1 LDEVITKGIEPG
13 PNLMKSVNE
22 AIKSE
27 NAFLIDYKR
36 PSTHMNARRAVRSF
50 VYWLAPLG
58 QVFLIDY
65 GLKRTQPI
73 EPGRVYQMSY
83 SKETAGGLLRLVRL
97 VSPGRMAFRD
107 REIAVGRLLGV
118 CATSFRTDITVDAA
132 LLLASM
138 YRSMT
143 NGVKLEN

>member
-1 LDEVITKGIEPG
+1 
-13 PNLMKSVNE
+13 MKSVNE

-27 NAFLIDYKR
+27 NAFPVDYKR

-50 VYWLAPLG
+50 AYWLAPLG

-118 CATSFRTDITVDAA
+118 CATFFRTDITVDAA